1 MAKKQIF
8 VRHTPACYYFSNLGV
23 TDTKIN
29 VKELPVGRSFFLKL
43 FKCLAPLF
51 YDLDILRD
59 KIDYSSQQML
69 AEAKIMP
76 TQFFS

>member
-29 VKELPVGRSFFLKL
+29 VKELPVDDLFFSNYLSVWL
-43 FKCLAPLF
+43 PCFMTLTF
-51 YDLDILRD
+51 LRD
-59 KIDYSSQQML
+59 KIDYSSQQMDNEL
-69 AEAKIMP
+69 P
-76 TQFFS
+76 